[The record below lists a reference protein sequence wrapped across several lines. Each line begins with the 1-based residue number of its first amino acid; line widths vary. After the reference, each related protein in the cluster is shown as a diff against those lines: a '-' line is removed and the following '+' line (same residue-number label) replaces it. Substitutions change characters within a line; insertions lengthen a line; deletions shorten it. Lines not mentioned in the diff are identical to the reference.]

1 MMRRSALLFL
11 CLSSFCF
18 AQTPTPQPA
27 PALPPVAVSPKAM
40 KLHRSAIVLDT
51 HIDTTQRL
59 MQADWDFFQ
68 RHAPPAPGAGFGPT
82 AGNHVDY
89 PRMREGGLNAAFF
102 SIYMA
107 GTVKGTE
114 AVARALAQIDRV
126 HSLVEQNPD
135 KLALCTTA
143 TEVRRAVKHGKV
155 AVLMG
160 VEGGHILGN
169 DRAVLRNYARLG
181 VRYLTL
187 SHGLNTEWSDSSSDK
202 PLHNGLTDFGK
213 EVVRELNRAG
223 VMVDISHVSDK
234 TFWDALEV
242 SQAPMVA
249 SHSSV
254 RVLSGHPRNM
264 TDEMIKALAAKGG
277 VIQINYLATYLSDE
291 LYRAGEAVRPQI
303 DAKRTELENLYPGPE
318 NAQKRRSELAAFRAQ
333 FPMPAVSWDKIIEH
347 IDHVVKL
354 VGPRHVGLGSDFDG
368 ATMPQGMEDVTR
380 LPKITDALLKKGY
393 KAADIRGILG
403 GNLLRVMEEVE
414 RVAARMQAEGLS
426 KSAAA
431 AKQATKKPLAADAR

>member
-1 MMRRSALLFL
+1 MFARLASVFLLTSFVLAQSA
-11 CLSSFCF
+11 
-18 AQTPTPQPA
+18 PPPA
-27 PALPPVAVSPKAM
+27 APDPLPPLDVSPAAL

-59 MQADWDFFQ
+59 MQPDWDFFA

-107 GTVKGTE
+107 GTIKGPE
-114 AVARALAQIDRV
+114 AVTRALAQIDRV
-126 HSLVEQNPD
+126 RNLAEQHPD
-135 KLALCTTA
+135 KFALCATA
-143 TEVRRAVKHGKV
+143 AEVRRAVKQGKV

-160 VEGGHILGN
+160 VEGGYIIGN
-169 DRAVLRNYARLG
+169 SLPVLRNYARLG

-187 SHGLNTEWSDSSSDK
+187 SHGVNTEWSDSSSEA

-213 EVVRELNRAG
+213 EVVRELNRSG

-242 SQAPMVA
+242 SQAPLIA

-254 RVLSGHPRNM
+254 RALSGHPRNM

-291 LYRAGEAVRPQI
+291 LYRAGEAVRPHI
-303 DAKRTELENLYPGPE
+303 DAKRAELEKLYPGPE
-318 NAQKRRSELAAFRAQ
+318 NAQKRRTELAAFRAQ
-333 FPMPAVSWDKIIEH
+333 FPMPAVSWEKIVEH

-393 KAADIRGILG
+393 KPADIRGILG

-414 RVAARMQAEGLS
+414 RVAGRMQRQGAGS
-426 KSAAA
+426 
-431 AKQATKKPLAADAR
+431 ATK

>member
-1 MMRRSALLFL
+1 MFSRTAVLLL
-11 CLSSFCF
+11 LSSLAL
-18 AQTPTPQPA
+18 AQSTAPPA
-27 PALPPVAVSPKAM
+27 PLPPLEVSPKAL
-40 KLHRSAIVLDT
+40 KLHRGAIVLDT

-59 MQADWDFFQ
+59 MQPDWDFFA
-68 RHAPPAPGAGFGPT
+68 RHAPPTPGAGFGPA

-102 SIYMA
+102 SIYMS
-107 GTVKGTE
+107 GTIKGPE
-114 AVARALAQIDRV
+114 AVARALEQIDRV
-126 HSLVEQNPD
+126 RSLVEQHPSE
-135 KLALCTTA
+135 LALCTTA
-143 TEVRRAVKHGKV
+143 AEVRRAVKQGKV

-160 VEGGHILGN
+160 VEGGHIIGN
-169 DRAVLRNYARLG
+169 SLPALRSYARLG

-187 SHGLNTEWSDSSSDK
+187 SHGLNTEWSDSSSEP

-213 EVVRELNRAG
+213 GVVRELNRAG

-242 SQAPMVA
+242 SQAPMIA
-249 SHSSV
+249 SHSSA
-254 RVLSGHPRNM
+254 RALSGHPRNL

-291 LYRAGEAVRPQI
+291 LYRAGEAVRPQV
-303 DAKRTELENLYPGPE
+303 DAKRSELEKLYPGAD
-318 NAQKRRSELAAFRAQ
+318 NATKRRTELAAFRAQ
-333 FPMPAVSWDKIIEH
+333 FPMPPVSWEKIIEH

-393 KAADIRGILG
+393 KPGDIRGILG
-403 GNLLRVMEEVE
+403 ENLLRVMAEAE
-414 RVAARMQAEGLS
+414 RVAARMRAETLS
-426 KSAAA
+426 KSASKAVS
-431 AKQATKKPLAADAR
+431 ATK